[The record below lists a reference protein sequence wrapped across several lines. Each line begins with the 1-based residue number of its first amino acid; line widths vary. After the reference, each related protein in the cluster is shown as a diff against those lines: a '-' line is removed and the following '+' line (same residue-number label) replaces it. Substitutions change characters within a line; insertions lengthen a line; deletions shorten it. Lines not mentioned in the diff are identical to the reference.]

1 MGYESACGISSRVVV
16 VSGLRIAGHSYSVL
30 APGTP
35 FPSSSSLLLLSF
47 THVLSN
53 DNQWHPLATASPLP
67 PPSLAHSVLPLL
79 APLRT
84 APLTPLL
91 HSSPAP
97 PAVQCS
103 QRHDC
108 ISCANTPDCGWCPT
122 TRNTKQTKA
131 SKGKCQKGPSGCGGG
146 YITPAAENDDSALDK
161 CGSIEEFGASSLRRR

>member
-1 MGYESACGISSRVVV
+1 M
-16 VSGLRIAGHSYSVL
+16 VSPS
-30 APGTP
+30 TP
-35 FPSSSSLLLLSF
+35 NALM
-47 THVLSN
+47 
-53 DNQWHPLATASPLP
+53 ATASIRSQHPTGNGVHFA
-67 PPSLAHSVLPLL
+67 PSFLCSLRPFFAHSVLPLL
-79 APLRT
+79 TPSFLCSLPFALLRSAIISAPLCS
-84 APLTPLL
+84 PLPR
-91 HSSPAP
+91 S